1 MAQPSN
7 KTSIE
12 NGTAESVSAD
22 EAPTRAER
30 EFRRIIDQ
38 LIDTFYRTDLD
49 GRIVLVSRAA
59 RELLG
64 WAPEDLIGQ
73 HLADFYVDTQ
83 GRDKFLS
90 TLQSSGGKVIGYEAV
105 LRRKD
110 GSEVWVET
118 NAHYVRD
125 DAGQISGVEG
135 TVRDITKRRS
145 TERALR
151 DSEERF
157 RRLQDLSSTGIGIH
171 EHGILIDANVALARL
186 TGYCVDELVGMNGL
200 DLATPEYRALV
211 REKIRSADDKPY
223 FVMGLRK
230 DGSTFPVEVC
240 GRNMPYHGRMIRVA
254 EFQDITARRA
264 AEKEREQLQLQIQQ
278 AQKME
283 AIGQLTGGIAHDFN
297 NIMTAILGYAK
308 LARAF
313 HTSGGDTKLGEFL
326 EQIIRSGERAAN
338 LVSQMMAFSRAS
350 AFSELQAV
358 TVATLLDE
366 VLKMLRPTLPSTL
379 EITRAVDDMVAPV
392 HVDPVQLHQV
402 LTNLITNARDATGER
417 GTLELAVRQQQFVG
431 THCASC
437 HGDINGDWV
446 GLKIADN
453 GPGMDAATISQIFRP
468 FFTTKDVGKGTGMG
482 LSVVHGIVHRM
493 GGHLLVE
500 SAPNCGATFTVLLPP
515 LRMAVENHGSTLS
528 VTDVPAFAPQLLGTR
543 VLVVDDEAVL
553 CSFYREALQAHGC
566 IVTAY
571 SDSRAALVAFAAD
584 SDAFDLVLTDQTMP
598 GLTGADLLHRV
609 LQLRPSLP
617 VIICTG
623 YSAHLDANKAE
634 KLGAAAFLAKPV
646 EMDVLL
652 NTMLHVLKKTRMES

>member
-1 MAQPSN
+1 MAHPSN
-7 KTSIE
+7 KTLIAS
-12 NGTAESVSAD
+12 GMPESSFAPESSAHV
-22 EAPTRAER
+22 AR

-49 GRIVLVSRAA
+49 GRIVLVSQAA

-64 WAPEDLIGQ
+64 WTPEDLIGQ
-73 HLADFYVDTQ
+73 RLADFYVDEQ
-83 GRDKFLS
+83 GREKFLN

-118 NAHYVRD
+118 NAHFVRD
-125 DAGQISGVEG
+125 DAGQVCGVEG
-135 TVRDITKRRS
+135 TVRDITKRRG

-157 RRLQDLSSTGIGIH
+157 RCLQDLSSTGIAIH
-171 EHGILIDANVALARL
+171 EYGILIDANVALARL
-186 TGYCVDELVGMNGL
+186 TGYGVDELIGMNCL
-200 DLATPEYRALV
+200 DLATPECRALV
-211 REKIRSADDKPY
+211 RERIRSGDDKPY

-313 HTSGGDTKLGEFL
+313 HSSSGDTKLGEFL

-350 AFSELQAV
+350 GFSELQAV
-358 TVATLLDE
+358 AAATLLDE

-379 EITRAVDDMVAPV
+379 EITRAVDDVVAPV
-392 HVDPVQLHQV
+392 HVDPGQLHQV
-402 LTNLITNARDATGER
+402 LTNLIINARDAAGER

-431 THCASC
+431 THCSSC

-446 GLKIADN
+446 GLTIADN
-453 GPGMDAATISQIFRP
+453 GPGMDPATASQIFRP

-482 LSVVHGIVHRM
+482 LSVAHGIVHRL
-493 GGHLLVE
+493 GGHILVD
-500 SAPNCGATFTVLLPP
+500 SAPKRGATFTVLLPP
-515 LRMAVENHGSTLS
+515 FDAGIADGERASSSADGSGSLPKLS
-528 VTDVPAFAPQLLGTR
+528 GTR
-543 VLVVDDEAVL
+543 VLVIDDEEVL
-553 CSFYREALQAHGC
+553 CRFYREVLQVHGC
-566 IVTAY
+566 IVTTY
-571 SDSRAALVAFAAD
+571 SDSRAALAAFEREP
-584 SDAFDLVLTDQTMP
+584 DAFDLVLTDQTMP
-598 GLTGADLLHRV
+598 GLTGQDLLPRV
-609 LQLRPSLP
+609 LQLRPHLP

-623 YSAHLDANKAE
+623 YSAQLNAAKAE
-634 KLGAAAFLAKPV
+634 QLGAAAFLAKPV
-646 EMDVLL
+646 PIDVLL
-652 NTMLHVLKKTRMES
+652 NTIVSVREAARIG